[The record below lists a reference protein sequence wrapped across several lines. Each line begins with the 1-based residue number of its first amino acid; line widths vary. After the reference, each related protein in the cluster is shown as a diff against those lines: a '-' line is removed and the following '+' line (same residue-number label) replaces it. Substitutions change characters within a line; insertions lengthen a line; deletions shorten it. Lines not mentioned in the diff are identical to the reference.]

1 MRNSKLFIL
10 GLAGILSLN
19 SCGEEKKEEET
30 VVPMQNDTRMEA
42 DEHAM
47 DENLEGSANLDDGA
61 QTVDAE
67 FENETTAAVYEHY
80 LHIKSALVNSNPEE
94 AKNGGQMMLNA
105 LEESNASE
113 EARNAARTIAES
125 EGLNVQRT
133 AFSDLS
139 AEVEEMISGAMTS
152 GEVYKQY
159 CPMAF
164 EGNGA
169 YWLSSSEEIR
179 NPYYG
184 DKMLKC
190 GRVETTI
197 Q

>member
-1 MRNSKLFIL
+1 MFIL
-10 GLAGILSLN
+10 GVAGILSLN
-19 SCGEEKKEEET
+19 SCGENQKEEEQ

-47 DENLEGSANLDDGA
+47 HNDTEGGANLDDGA
-61 QTVDAE
+61 QTANAE
-67 FENETTAAVYEHY
+67 FENEATAAVYEHY
-80 LHIKSALVNSNPEE
+80 LHIKSALVNSDAEE
-94 AKNGGQMMLNA
+94 AKNGGQMMVGA
-105 LEESNASE
+105 LEEADASE
-113 EARNAARTIAES
+113 EARTAAQTIAES
-125 EGLNVQRT
+125 EGLHVQRD
-133 AFSDLS
+133 AFFDLS
-139 AEVEEMISGAMTS
+139 EEVEGLIADNITS

-164 EGNGA
+164 EGSGA
-169 YWLSSSEEIR
+169 SWLSASEEIR

-190 GRVETTI
+190 GSVRETI